1 MPPVRGGR
9 RLWSD
14 DLKAWNHAPPAV
26 LSTARKSRPRSP
38 EGVESSLGLMT
49 QELPSTWG
57 NFGSPVRA
65 SGQSGT
71 TGPVWEWSTTIEK
84 EDDMTGEPVHSGN
97 ELCENLD
104 VLGMSAAD
112 LCRRI
117 EVPVSR
123 ITERLNVRRAVT
135 GNTALRPSRVFKT

>member
-1 MPPVRGGR
+1 MHKSAGGR
-9 RLWSD
+9 EFALVPAWRAHGCAATDAEGGQVLIGRL
-14 DLKAWNHAPPAV
+14 PV
-26 LSTARKSRPRSP
+26 MAR
-38 EGVESSLGLMT
+38 
-49 QELPSTWG
+49 ELPSTRG

-84 EDDMTGEPVHSGN
+84 EDDMMGEPIHSGN

-123 ITERLNVRRAVT
+123 ITELLNVRRAVT
-135 GNTALRPSRVFKT
+135 GNTALRPGRVFGT

>member
-1 MPPVRGGR
+1 MLIGRLPVM
-9 RLWSD
+9 
-14 DLKAWNHAPPAV
+14 
-26 LSTARKSRPRSP
+26 AR
-38 EGVESSLGLMT
+38 
-49 QELPSTWG
+49 ELPSTRG

-84 EDDMTGEPVHSGN
+84 EDDMTGEPIHSGN

-123 ITERLNVRRAVT
+123 ITELLNVRRAVT
-135 GNTALRPSRVFKT
+135 DNTALRPGRVFGT

>member
-1 MPPVRGGR
+1 MLTGRLPV
-9 RLWSD
+9 
-14 DLKAWNHAPPAV
+14 
-26 LSTARKSRPRSP
+26 
-38 EGVESSLGLMT
+38 MT
-49 QELPSTWG
+49 QELPSTRG
-57 NFGSPVRA
+57 NFGSPVRP

-71 TGPVWEWSTTIEK
+71 TEPVWEWSTTIEK

-104 VLGMSAAD
+104 VLGMSAAY

-123 ITERLNVRRAVT
+123 ITELLNFRRAVT
-135 GNTALRPSRVFKT
+135 GNTALRPGRVFGT

>member
-1 MPPVRGGR
+1 MARE
-9 RLWSD
+9 
-14 DLKAWNHAPPAV
+14 
-26 LSTARKSRPRSP
+26 LS
-38 EGVESSLGLMT
+38 
-49 QELPSTWG
+49 STRG

-71 TGPVWEWSTTIEK
+71 TGPVWDRSTTIKK
-84 EDDMTGEPVHSGN
+84 EDDMTGEPIHAGN

-104 VLGMSAAD
+104 VFGMSAVD

-123 ITERLNVRRAVT
+123 ITELLNVRRAVT
-135 GNTALRPSRVFKT
+135 GNTALRPGRVFGT